1 MATPSRLE
9 RPAFYALRPGGWR
22 DLLTLL
28 HPPYTAWHL
37 SYVAI
42 GAAVAPRLD
51 GHRLLW
57 TLLAFLL
64 AVGVAAHA
72 LDELHGRP
80 LQTNISDRV
89 LIALTAVSLAGAIA
103 IGVVGAVSISYW
115 LLAFVAVGV
124 LLVLAYNLEL
134 LGGRMHSDLWF
145 ALAWG
150 AFPAFTAFW
159 VQAGEVRVDGVLVAA
174 ACLMLSMAQR
184 RLSTP
189 VRELRRRTV
198 SLHGRAAIEQRT
210 HDRAGRRAGRGTD
223 GGRADG
229 LCHWAGAACGRA
241 GAGEAYVTGC
251 TTAVPT
257 FACSVALGLVLK
269 RTDGPGQSLAPCGAE
284 YRYRDDRHRRQPVP
298 QGPARV
304 GDPERRLAT
313 RRRVRRRGRDERL
326 VRRIAK
332 RDRRLPG

>member
-42 GAAVAPRLD
+42 GAAVAPCLD

-80 LQTNISDRV
+80 LRTGISDRT
-89 LIALTAVSLAGAIA
+89 LIALTAISLAGAVA

-115 LLAFVAVGV
+115 LLAFIVVGV

-134 LGGRMHSDLWF
+134 FGGRMHSDLWF

-159 VQAGEVRVDGVLVAA
+159 VQAGEVRVNGVLVAA
-174 ACLMLSMAQR
+174 ACLMLSMTQR

-189 VRELRRRTV
+189 VRELRRRTL
-198 SLHGRAAIEQRT
+198 SLHGEQQLS
-210 HDRAGRRAGRGTD
+210 
-223 GGRADG
+223 GGRSIELDA
-229 LCHWAGAACGRA
+229 ARVAAPMEGALMACA
-241 GAGEAYVTGC
+241 T
-251 TTAVPT
+251 
-257 FACSVALGLVLK
+257 GLVL
-269 RTDGPGQSLAPCGAE
+269 LAGAL
-284 YRYRDDRHRRQPVP
+284 VL
-298 QGPARV
+298 G
-304 GDPERRLAT
+304 RLA
-313 RRRVRRRGRDERL
+313 
-326 VRRIAK
+326 
-332 RDRRLPG
+332 

>member
-42 GAAVAPRLD
+42 GAAVAPQLD

-57 TLLAFLL
+57 TLVAFLL

-89 LIALTAVSLAGAIA
+89 LIALTAISLAGAIA
-103 IGVVGAVSISYW
+103 IGVAGAVSISWW
-115 LLAFVAVGV
+115 LLAFVAIGV

-134 LGGRMHSDLWF
+134 LDGRMHSDLWF

-159 VQAGEVRVDGVLVAA
+159 AQAGEIRVDGVLIAA
-174 ACLMLSMAQR
+174 ACLMLSVAQR

-198 SLHGRAAIEQRT
+198 ALHGEQQLSSGRTIELDAARVAAPME
-210 HDRAGRRAGRGTD
+210 
-223 GGRADG
+223 
-229 LCHWAGAACGRA
+229 GALMACA
-241 GAGEAYVTGC
+241 T
-251 TTAVPT
+251 
-257 FACSVALGLVLK
+257 GLVL
-269 RTDGPGQSLAPCGAE
+269 LAGAL
-284 YRYRDDRHRRQPVP
+284 VL
-298 QGPARV
+298 G
-304 GDPERRLAT
+304 RLT
-313 RRRVRRRGRDERL
+313 
-326 VRRIAK
+326 
-332 RDRRLPG
+332 